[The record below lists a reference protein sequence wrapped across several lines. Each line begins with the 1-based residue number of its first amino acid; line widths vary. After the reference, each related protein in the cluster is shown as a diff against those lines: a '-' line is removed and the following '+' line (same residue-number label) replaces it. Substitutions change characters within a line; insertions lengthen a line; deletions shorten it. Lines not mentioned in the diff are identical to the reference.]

1 MRTWRCALVP
11 VFVPHAPVRRASRPG
26 PALPRHPCRTRL
38 QVLVVALMVVVL
50 VVLVLV
56 LALLVVLV
64 VLVVLV
70 LALALVLVVLLVLVP
85 VLVLV
90 LLMLASR
97 LMATIMM
104 RQPRCRFAPSR
115 TPPVVQGQ
123 PW

>member
-11 VFVPHAPVRRASRPG
+11 VFVPHALARRASRPG
-26 PALPRHPCRTRL
+26 PALPRRTRL
-38 QVLVVALMVVVL
+38 QVLVVALMVVDLVLVLVLVL
-50 VVLVLV
+50 VVLVL
-56 LALLVVLV
+56 
-64 VLVVLV
+64 
-70 LALALVLVVLLVLVP
+70 

-97 LMATIMM
+97 LMATTMM
-104 RQPRCRFAPSR
+104 RQPSFTPSR

>member
-1 MRTWRCALVP
+1 MVP
-11 VFVPHAPVRRASRPG
+11 VFVPHALARRASRPG

-56 LALLVVLV
+56 LALLV